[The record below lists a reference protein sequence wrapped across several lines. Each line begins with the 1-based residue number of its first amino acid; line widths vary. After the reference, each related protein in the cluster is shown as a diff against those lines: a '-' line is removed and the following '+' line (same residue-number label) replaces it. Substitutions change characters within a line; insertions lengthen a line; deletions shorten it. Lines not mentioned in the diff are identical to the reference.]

1 MTGTQRR
8 AVAVTP
14 LVLVLAVVAVFGIG
28 FFAGQEYLKWQLRE
42 AVLGGLEDWGEL
54 LPDWD

>member
-14 LVLVLAVVAVFGIG
+14 LVLVLAVVAVFAIG
-28 FFAGQEYLKWQLRE
+28 FFAGQEYLKRQLRE